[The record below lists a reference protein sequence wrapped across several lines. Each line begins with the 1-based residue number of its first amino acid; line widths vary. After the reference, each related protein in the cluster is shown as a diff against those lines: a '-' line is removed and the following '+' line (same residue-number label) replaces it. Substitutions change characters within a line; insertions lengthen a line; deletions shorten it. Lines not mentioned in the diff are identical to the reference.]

1 MNENMTKLNDK
12 ISSLLNAYNQL
23 KEENDNLRNQLVASQ
38 GQNETL
44 HTKTQTLE
52 ESLLSK
58 DSEIDSIIEK
68 LDFL

>member
-1 MNENMTKLNDK
+1 MNSNMTKLNDK
-12 ISSLLNAYNQL
+12 ISSLLSAYNQL
-23 KEENDNLRNQLVASQ
+23 KEENDALRNQLVASQ
-38 GQNETL
+38 GQNESL

-52 ESLLSK
+52 ESLLTK